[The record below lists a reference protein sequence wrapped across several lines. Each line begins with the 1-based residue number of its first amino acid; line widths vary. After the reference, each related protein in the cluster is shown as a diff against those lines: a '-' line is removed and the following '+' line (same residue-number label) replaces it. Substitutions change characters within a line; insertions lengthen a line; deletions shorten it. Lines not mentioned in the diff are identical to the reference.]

1 MKKIWNIILREIAG
15 MKAIFAS
22 NIVVSVLASVS
33 YLGLTFA
40 IQQIMSV
47 ANGES
52 QEPLSSVSII
62 AVVMLIYYAA
72 MNIFSEI
79 VSSKFEISLE
89 KSMRMRQ
96 ITTLFHKS
104 FLSVGHFHSGALLN
118 RLTEDVRLV
127 ASFIVNISNQFIL
140 ETLTAILAILYMFLL
155 NWQITLIM
163 LVIIPVL
170 TFSITRFA
178 PVLQR
183 LSDQN
188 LQSDDKIKSF
198 VQDILNQLALFKLY
212 GMREK
217 TENSLNALYNDKRS
231 VKMKLAKCIGLF
243 SFMNSFMSFGV
254 FIITLI
260 VGAFFSLRGD
270 LQISE
275 MIAIVQLTNYVSLP
289 ISNFSRWVSE
299 SAMARAASERIS
311 EIETLEDEKA
321 QRLMNDSHNLQ
332 QVIIKDLSFSYP
344 LKKYNSDGAREEKP
358 VIESLAVTLEKGR
371 IIGIMGSSGS
381 GKTTLLYLLLG
392 LYHGSS
398 GEILFRYNKE
408 ADDMPGNIAVGYTP
422 SDRFL
427 FHGTV
432 QENICMTQPYD
443 ESHMTKILRDTNLTE
458 CIASLPDGIYTEIE
472 ENGKNLS
479 MGQAQRIAIAR
490 TFYCNHSMMVFDEPT
505 SNLDSESKLIL
516 QNSFKQYAKDRICI
530 VVTHDPEMLLR
541 CDQQYKLTNGILME
555 ELNEHNR

>member
-1 MKKIWNIILREIAG
+1 
-15 MKAIFAS
+15 
-22 NIVVSVLASVS
+22 
-33 YLGLTFA
+33 
-40 IQQIMSV
+40 
-47 ANGES
+47 
-52 QEPLSSVSII
+52 
-62 AVVMLIYYAA
+62 
-72 MNIFSEI
+72 
-79 VSSKFEISLE
+79 
-89 KSMRMRQ
+89 
-96 ITTLFHKS
+96 
-104 FLSVGHFHSGALLN
+104 
-118 RLTEDVRLV
+118 
-127 ASFIVNISNQFIL
+127 
-140 ETLTAILAILYMFLL
+140 
-155 NWQITLIM
+155 
-163 LVIIPVL
+163 
-170 TFSITRFA
+170 
-178 PVLQR
+178 
-183 LSDQN
+183 
-188 LQSDDKIKSF
+188 
-198 VQDILNQLALFKLY
+198 
-212 GMREK
+212 
-217 TENSLNALYNDKRS
+217 
-231 VKMKLAKCIGLF
+231 
-243 SFMNSFMSFGV
+243 
-254 FIITLI
+254 
-260 VGAFFSLRGD
+260 
-270 LQISE
+270 
-275 MIAIVQLTNYVSLP
+275 
-289 ISNFSRWVSE
+289 
-299 SAMARAASERIS
+299 
-311 EIETLEDEKA
+311 LEDEKA

-432 QENICMTQPYD
+432 QENICMTQSYD